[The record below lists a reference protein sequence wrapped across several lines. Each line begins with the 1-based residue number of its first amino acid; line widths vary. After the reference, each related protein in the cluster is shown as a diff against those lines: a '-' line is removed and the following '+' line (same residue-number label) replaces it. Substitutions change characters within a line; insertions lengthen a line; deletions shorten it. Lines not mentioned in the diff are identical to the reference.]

1 MLNEEG
7 NIVWATTAVHPL
19 WTWWPDLTPDIC
31 KLAAGSPNWD
41 LPDHTDLSN
50 PPSEQRCVPGGIGN
64 SYGCSG
70 QFYRANLRAA
80 QFYVC
85 PGQGQSKRLQ
95 QECGGASD
103 YFCGKWTCETTG
115 EAYWKP
121 SSDWDLIT
129 VKRGSGYDKSNQGER
144 NPYKYPENG
153 CAFKNSPPGSC
164 KGKYCNPLL
173 IKFTENGK
181 QHRLSWLKGNRWGWR
196 VYIPLRDPGF
206 IFTIRLTVRDP
217 AVTLVGPNKVL
228 IEQGPPQS
236 HRLPQS
242 SQLYQLHQLH
252 SPTQWYP
259 P

>member
-1 MLNEEG
+1 MD
-7 NIVWATTAVHPL
+7 VR
-19 WTWWPDLTPDIC
+19 
-31 KLAAGSPNWD
+31 GSSTELILELHNFMFA
-41 LPDHTDLSN
+41 LV
-50 PPSEQRCVPGGIGN
+50 RV
-64 SYGCSG
+64 
-70 QFYRANLRAA
+70 RAKGFNKN
-80 QFYVC
+80 V
-85 PGQGQSKRLQ
+85 
-95 QECGGASD
+95 GGASD

-173 IKFTENGK
+173 IKFTEKGK

-228 IEQGPPQS
+228 IEQSPPVVPAPPKVPAVPAPPT
-236 HRLPQS
+236 PQPNTVVPF
-242 SQLYQLHQLH
+242 LGTNTPLIKPTLA
-252 SPTQWYP
+252 SPP
-259 P
+259 PLGTKD